1 MSALRA
7 MPIAARV
14 VGNGR
19 VGAVLAARDVAAECC
34 GAAALDC
41 RHHLQ
46 LIEADMAGIG
56 FCAMP
61 GHCRGRYPQ
70 PLAPGATRA
79 PRRQSGGRISLS
91 FTAMCSSGLITCWIV
106 LVATRV

>member
-1 MSALRA
+1 

-56 FCAMP
+56 FAP
-61 GHCRGRYPQ
+61 CR
-70 PLAPGATRA
+70 A
-79 PRRQSGGRISLS
+79 
-91 FTAMCSSGLITCWIV
+91 IV
-106 LVATRV
+106 AEDIRNL